1 MLFFADDSNLLLPLL
16 GTLIGLVLG
25 IIRYVMTLRYL
36 SSVLDM
42 LSAPVPQ

>member
-1 MLFFADDSNLLLPLL
+1 MIVLCRYSNLLLPLL